1 MKVKKLVIMSFCVFL
16 LTFCLAISV
25 SAYEYW
31 HKGLQSIPSDIYI
44 STSVSSAA
52 NARCRDAME
61 TWNDTCFSY
70 DCLVYSGTTST
81 TTYAVEDDKNTIT
94 IASTTES
101 YLGQTTATQKKYTFL
116 WLNWYMEEFD
126 ININPKYSWYTLESE
141 TSITS
146 STYANHYDLESMML
160 HELGHALGLDH
171 APDRTYNGARVVMY
185 ESMASQQITRALSED
200 DRRGIV
206 DLY

>member
-1 MKVKKLVIMSFCVFL
+1 
-16 LTFCLAISV
+16 
-25 SAYEYW
+25 
-31 HKGLQSIPSDIYI
+31 
-44 STSVSSAA
+44 
-52 NARCRDAME
+52 ME

-70 DCLVYSGTTST
+70 DCLVYSGTTNT
-81 TTYAVEDDKNTIT
+81 TTYAVEDNKNTIT

-146 STYANHYDLESMML
+146 STYANYYDLESIIL

-171 APDRTYNGARVVMY
+171 ASDKTYNGVKVVMY
-185 ESMASQQITRALSED
+185 ETMGSQQIIRVLSED